1 MTAES
6 SPRGFLRIRVNQ
18 LETHYLDGLMA
29 GASLARMMTDCASE
43 IGIRLDGTDG
53 YLASYEKLDFL
64 APVYAGDFLEI
75 SAELIEKGRRS
86 RRVAVEARRAV
97 RHIGQPGGLSGG
109 EVIDP
114 PEPVARGVIISV
126 VPREMAATA
135 DQ

>member
-1 MTAES
+1 MTADQQ
-6 SPRGFLRIRVNQ
+6 PRGFLRIRVNQ

-29 GASLARMMTDCASE
+29 GASLARMMTDCSSE

-75 SAELIEKGRRS
+75 TAELVGKGHRS
-86 RRVAVEARRAV
+86 RRIAVEARRV
-97 RHIGQPGGLSGG
+97 IRHVGQGGGLSGG
-109 EVIDP
+109 EVLNR

-126 VPREMAATA
+126 VPKEMIEP
-135 DQ
+135 